1 MTNSNLIELIKIEL
15 DCRLNKNNNYISI
28 KNKSENELL
37 LINEETKYFLLG
49 SDTIS
54 LKFNNFDFNLKIYN
68 KSNDLL
74 ENINL
79 NFSLLKIYGIG
90 EDSYIESSKNKQKI
104 KDLNSNDV
112 IYDSNLNN
120 ITVKCILIFNIDNTN
135 NIYPVKIN
143 KSNCG
148 INLPYSDFFMSI
160 NDTVRIKNTFIK
172 GRQFFLNKKAKKIEL
187 KEIKLYNIITDPS
200 NTFLSNGFIINSYDI
215 NLLN

>member
-1 MTNSNLIELIKIEL
+1 MTSSNLIEIIKIEL
-15 DCRLNKNNNYISI
+15 DCRLNKNNNFISI

-37 LINEETKYFLLG
+37 LINEETKYFLLS

-54 LKFNNFDFNLKIYN
+54 FKFNNFDFNLKIYN

-79 NFSLLKIYGIG
+79 NFSLLKISGIG
-90 EDSYIESSKNKQKI
+90 EDSYIESSKNKLKI
-104 KDLNSNDV
+104 KDINSNDI

-120 ITVKCILIFNIDNTN
+120 ITVKCILIFNIDNNN
-135 NIYPVKIN
+135 NIYPIKIN
-143 KSNCG
+143 KGNCG

-187 KEIKLYNIITDPS
+187 DNIKLYNIITDPS
-200 NTFLSNGFIINSYDI
+200 NTFFSNGFIINSYYT